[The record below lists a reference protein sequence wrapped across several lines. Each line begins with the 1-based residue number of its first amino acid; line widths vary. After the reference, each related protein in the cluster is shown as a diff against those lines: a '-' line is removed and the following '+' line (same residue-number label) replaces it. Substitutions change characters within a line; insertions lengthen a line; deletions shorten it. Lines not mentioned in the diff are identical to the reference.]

1 MEEEI
6 KSEFLRSGFSLSD
19 EGQVLQQC
27 LAFCINHSLSPSDLV
42 SHWEVYYLNRQLSG
56 FKVDY
61 AHMNGFQSHIQT
73 EQKENMIREES
84 RLHIY
89 SSNDV
94 DMLVNDED
102 IDAKESFSNTP
113 VCPSEGPYIESDNIM
128 AVSGTNKRSSVK
140 GSSVNS
146 NRLTPFGQRTKKFVV
161 QLTFNPQDMENGKR
175 EDFEIQDDN
184 FIRRVKPGERC
195 SLQIYCSRPTSGCR
209 FMYDKIEEKFVSL
222 ENRIRKH
229 ISAFAASGLHG
240 EPTDA
245 SLASQK
251 SIFAVG
257 MVCCDG
263 EGRLNKNSA
272 LLQGCLEHSGGQ
284 RVRLDLH
291 NLVNFSLFP
300 GQVIG
305 VEGHNPS
312 GHCLIVSKVIDFLPI
327 FVPPITP
334 SAKKQVMDKE
344 YLPGSIIEKTK
355 LLSLIIAAGPFTTS
369 DNLLFEPLADL
380 LAYASRKP
388 PQLLILMGP
397 FIDSEH
403 PEVKKGA
410 PSKSFDDIFN
420 VEIITR
426 LQDYVG
432 FLGSAVRVVL
442 LPATRDANHDY
453 VYPQPAFEIFPH
465 EEIKNQIVCLANPSM
480 FGANEVTVG
489 CNTVDILKQLSS
501 EEISVMSPDVSS
513 GDRLGRLAGHVLSQR
528 SFYPLYPPSV
538 DVPLDLSL
546 APEALEISL
555 TPDILLM
562 PSDLTP
568 FVKVLSLA
576 ERSETGEPAR
586 CVCVNPGRLA
596 KGIGGGTF
604 AELLYDTSPDK
615 TRALILRI

>member
-94 DMLVNDED
+94 D
-102 IDAKESFSNTP
+102 IFSNTP

-175 EDFEIQDDN
+175 EDFEIQDDD

-229 ISAFAASGLHG
+229 ISAFAVSGLHG
-240 EPTDA
+240 EPADA

-300 GQVIG
+300 DR
-305 VEGHNPS
+305 HNPS

-465 EEIKNQIVCLANPSM
+465 EEIKNQVQYSCLANPSM

-501 EEISVMSPDVSS
+501 EEISVMLPDVSS
-513 GDRLGRLAGHVLSQR
+513 GDRLGRLASHVLSQR
-528 SFYPLYPPSV
+528 SFYPLYPPQST
-538 DVPLDLSL
+538 SL
-546 APEALEISL
+546 GSISGSRSFG
-555 TPDILLM
+555 DISD
-562 PSDLTP
+562 PGYSTDASDLTP